1 MRYIKLFE
9 NFSKIHSFNNK
20 MHNESIE
27 GLLVEL
33 KDRGFI
39 VNFVPDFNMSFDWIE
54 NDIDGF
60 TEVNLIKDIK
70 YIQKYGMFLFISRPQ
85 NEDFNFI
92 EIKEYI
98 ETVLD
103 YLNVSGYKIKY
114 QCRFGYDTSYVTNDI
129 NKISNKVSLIT
140 GFTIKIIEVN

>member
-1 MRYIKLFE
+1 MKYIKLFE
-9 NFSKIHSFNNK
+9 SFGNK

-33 KDRGFI
+33 KDKGFI
-39 VNFVPDFNMSFDWIE
+39 VNFVPDLNMTFDWIE

-60 TEVNLIKDIK
+60 IDVDLIKDIK
-70 YIQKYGMFLFISRPQ
+70 YIQKYGMFLFISRPH
-85 NEDFNFI
+85 NEDFNFY

-98 ETVLD
+98 ETLLD
-103 YLNVSGYKIKY
+103 YLKVSGYKTEY
-114 QCRFGYDTSYVTNDI
+114 QCRFGYDTNYVTNDI

-140 GFTIKIIEVN
+140 GFTLKIVETK

>member
-1 MRYIKLFE
+1 MKYIKFFE
-9 NFSKIHSFNNK
+9 NFNNE

-33 KDRGFI
+33 KDKGFI
-39 VNFVPDFNMSFDWIE
+39 VNFVPDINMSFDWIE
-54 NDIDGF
+54 NYIDGF
-60 TEVNLIKDIK
+60 IDVSLIKNIK
-70 YIQKYGMFLFISRPQ
+70 YIQKYGMFLFISRLH

-92 EIKEYI
+92 EIKEYM
-98 ETVLD
+98 ETLLD
-103 YLNVSGYKIKY
+103 YLKVSGYKIEY

-140 GFTIKIIEVN
+140 GFTLKIVETK